1 MAQITK
7 GRHYDG
13 PSRNYTDMCDYC
25 GVMYHRT
32 ELRLDAEVLLD
43 CGCNG
48 GLTNIELSEISAA
61 NVGEIEP
68 VKAKLREGP

>member
-1 MAQITK
+1 MAIVTIGK
-7 GRHYDG
+7 HYQG

-25 GVMYHRT
+25 GAMFHRT
-32 ELRLDAEVLLD
+32 DLRLDAMGLLD

-48 GLTNIELSEISAA
+48 GLTPIELAEISAA

-68 VKAKLREGP
+68 VKAKVREGP